1 MQSGEKS
8 EDLFLLPFRHTS
20 LKVASM
26 SSKKSVS
33 IVWVPGAWHG
43 PEAFKATGDL
53 LEAQGYENGYVHLA
67 SVGPEKALADP
78 YADVQVIR
86 KVIEQETDK
95 GNDVIV
101 ATHSYGGVPGCN
113 ACEGYLKKDTDGKP
127 GVLGMIFICSFAV
140 AKGTSLWMGLNS
152 QPLPWFIMKGD
163 MLEAGNSEEIFYQDC
178 SVGEKAQWRN
188 ALRPHSLNTFKDQVV
203 KYEAYKEAPSAYILC
218 TLDNAIPIQAQE
230 GMVQQA
236 GTFIRTETLEASHSP
251 FISMPDQLAKALDR
265 CAQKVIAGQ

>member
-1 MQSGEKS
+1 MMPPAIQARA
-8 EDLFLLPFRHTS
+8 DTR
-20 LKVASM
+20 ASQ
-26 SSKKSVS
+26 
-33 IVWVPGAWHG
+33 WHG

-127 GVLGMIFICSFAV
+127 GVLGMIFICVSEPAQSKCSKLRGMIPVFRCSKRHLSLDGLELAAV
-140 AKGTSLWMGLNS
+140 TVVHHERRHARSWQFGRDLLPGLFRWREGTMAERAAAAFFKVSVCLASGLWRSN
-152 QPLPWFIMKGD
+152 
-163 MLEAGNSEEIFYQDC
+163 
-178 SVGEKAQWRN
+178 
-188 ALRPHSLNTFKDQVV
+188 
-203 KYEAYKEAPSAYILC
+203 
-218 TLDNAIPIQAQE
+218 
-230 GMVQQA
+230 
-236 GTFIRTETLEASHSP
+236 
-251 FISMPDQLAKALDR
+251 
-265 CAQKVIAGQ
+265 